1 MRRSDLAAQS
11 RVTRGKGGARKVRAT
26 GMIPGVMYGLGRETS
41 HVSVNSHDLS
51 ELLRHGERQIIRL
64 QMKDSDGETLTM
76 VKEVERDPI
85 SENIIHVDFLR
96 IDLDKPLHTEVSIHV
111 VGDAPGVKAG
121 GVIEH
126 ILRDVEIEAR
136 PTDIPDFITIDV
148 SALDVGQSLH
158 VSDMVAPPNVKIL
171 TDPHRPVV
179 TVITPAKLAAQ
190 EMVAVEAAPV
200 EGAEGVEGAAAEG
213 AEGAEGAAAEGA
225 EPKKEEEKGKEKG
238 KPEKKG
244 KEK

>member
-1 MRRSDLAAQS
+1 MRRSDLAAQN
-11 RVTRGKGGARKVRAT
+11 RVARGKGGARKVRAT
-26 GMIPGVMYGLGRETS
+26 GMIPGVMYGLSRETS

-64 QMKDSDGETLTM
+64 KMKDSDGETLTI
-76 VKEVERDPI
+76 VKDVERDPI

-148 SALDVGQSLH
+148 SALEVGQSLH
-158 VSDMVAPPNVKIL
+158 VSDMVAPPNVNIL

-200 EGAEGVEGAAAEG
+200 EGAEGAEGAA

-225 EPKKEEEKGKEKG
+225 EPKKEEEKEKG